1 MQQRQETNL
10 NVFKKMQ
17 LSGNMSEVISTSMT
31 ELLEM
36 EPAKPVYHNDFS
48 SYSGVPKHSKSDY
61 EYLNK
66 MSIQTIFKDAV
77 E

>member
-1 MQQRQETNL
+1 
-10 NVFKKMQ
+10 
-17 LSGNMSEVISTSMT
+17 MS

-36 EPAKPVYHNDFS
+36 EPAKPVYHTDFS

-77 E
+77 EQKKKV